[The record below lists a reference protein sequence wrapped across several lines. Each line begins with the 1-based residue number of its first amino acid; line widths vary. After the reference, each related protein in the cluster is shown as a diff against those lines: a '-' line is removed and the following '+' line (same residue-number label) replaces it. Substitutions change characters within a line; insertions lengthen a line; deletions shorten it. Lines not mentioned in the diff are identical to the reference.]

1 MFYSN
6 VAQYRALFKQ
16 KSAGKNT
23 LHKFAEGS
31 LEEEDGTPVDN
42 LLRKDLVNC

>member
-1 MFYSN
+1 MWPSVEFYLNKESTEN
-6 VAQYRALFKQ
+6 
-16 KSAGKNT
+16 NT
-23 LHKFAEGS
+23 LQKFAEGS

>member
-1 MFYSN
+1 MWPSIEFYSN
-6 VAQYRALFKQ
+6 KE
-16 KSAGKNT
+16 STEKNT

-42 LLRKDLVNC
+42 LHRIELVIC